1 MKITL
6 EFKKEDLIRMDF
18 IEKAINALLN
28 EKEELEALDNRCCEG
43 CIYVGKSNCI
53 NCLSCKR
60 QYSDNWRNK

>member
-28 EKEELEALDNRCCEG
+28 EKEELEKDITLYWENHN
-43 CIYVGKSNCI
+43 IYVKKMKPKDTYRIYFGEPK
-53 NCLSCKR
+53 
-60 QYSDNWRNK
+60 

>member
-28 EKEELEALDNRCCEG
+28 EKEELEKGITLYWENNN
-43 CIYVGKSNCI
+43 IYVKKMKPKDTYKIYFGGPK
-53 NCLSCKR
+53 
-60 QYSDNWRNK
+60 

>member
-28 EKEELEALDNRCCEG
+28 EKAKSSKADKAID
-43 CIYVGKSNCI
+43 CIWYIK
-53 NCLSCKR
+53 
-60 QYSDNWRNK
+60 RNK

>member
-28 EKEELEALDNRCCEG
+28 EKEELEKGITLYWENNN
-43 CIYVGKSNCI
+43 IYVEKMKPKDTYRIYFGEPK
-53 NCLSCKR
+53 
-60 QYSDNWRNK
+60 

>member
-28 EKEELEALDNRCCEG
+28 EKEELKKGITLYWENNN
-43 CIYVGKSNCI
+43 IYVKKMKPKDTYKIYFGEPK
-53 NCLSCKR
+53 
-60 QYSDNWRNK
+60 